1 MMEYDGWWGYVS
13 IILLP
18 PFLPFR
24 FQNHII
30 SLHIWEDMVSYNVG
44 MQDMQK
50 TKGIFLAEER
60 VWPAK

>member
-1 MMEYDGWWGYVS
+1 MMDDGGMSQLFCY
-13 IILLP
+13 P
-18 PFLPFR
+18 PFLPFQ

-50 TKGIFLAEER
+50 NKGIFLAEER